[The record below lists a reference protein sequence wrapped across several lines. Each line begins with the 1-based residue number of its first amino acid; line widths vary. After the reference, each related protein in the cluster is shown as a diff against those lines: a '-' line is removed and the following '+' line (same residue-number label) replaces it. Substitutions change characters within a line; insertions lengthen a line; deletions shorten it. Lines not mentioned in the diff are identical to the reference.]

1 MTSFADQL
9 QDALGT
15 GYELE
20 RELLGGGMSRVFVAK
35 DKALGR
41 TVVVKV
47 LPPDLAA
54 GVNRERFR
62 REIQLAA
69 QLQHPHI
76 VQLLSAGESGEL
88 LWYVM
93 PYIDGESLRAAI
105 ERKKAFTVK
114 EVTRIL
120 HDVLDALAH
129 AHKRGVV
136 HRDIKPA
143 NILTQGSHALV
154 TDFGVAKAL
163 SAALPGAGVGF
174 TTAGM
179 AIGTPSYMA
188 PEQLAGDPTA
198 DHRIDLYAAGL
209 LAYELLSGQSPFA
222 GPSPRETMA
231 AQLTRDPTPLH
242 EVNSSVPL
250 SMSALVMRL
259 LAKDPDDRP
268 ATAEAVLEEL
278 DSMTITVGP
287 STPVSGGVMAGIA
300 ASRASRSL
308 TRVFA
313 VVGVLAVALIIAA
326 LVLKPGS
333 QLRAQREARNQ
344 ARRDSVQLITDSLT
358 KVAQLA
364 SAPPVLSRE
373 DSVRIAANVNRAM
386 RLARVRDSVAG
397 AKLRD
402 SLQKAEE
409 RRARDSIF
417 RAFGG
422 NRAAAA
428 KRRIVVLEP
437 LPSPRWPEAEQI
449 GRAVADSLRSML
461 SKRAF
466 IIVSPDS
473 VRAARAGNR
482 QASPTEWGSLFASEL
497 LVSIR
502 IDERPPRRGLAG
514 PDSVQLR
521 VTAYDLTSRIS
532 QRALPASPQLGP
544 REEILGSLEATLLQ
558 TVGAL
563 EEMTRAPRRLPTD
576 PQPGAMPMTS
586 VTMPDGRVINFPG
599 MFGQD
604 GRRGGDGRGAAA
616 ATPPATPVTP
626 KKPPA

>member
-1 MTSFADQL
+1 MTSFSDQL
-9 QDALGT
+9 QEALGT

-35 DKALGR
+35 DRSLGR
-41 TVVVKV
+41 TIVVKV

-76 VQLLSAGESGEL
+76 VQLLSAGESGDL
-88 LWYVM
+88 LWYTM

-105 ERKKAFTVK
+105 ERKKPFSVK
-114 EVTRIL
+114 EVTRIM
-120 HDVLDALAH
+120 HDVVDALAY

-188 PEQLAGDPTA
+188 PEQLAGDPDA

-231 AQLTRDPTPLH
+231 AQLTRDPQPLH
-242 EVNSSVPL
+242 EVNPAVPAA
-250 SMSALVMRL
+250 MSALVMRL

-268 ATAEAVLEEL
+268 PSAEAVLEEL
-278 DSMTITVGP
+278 DGMTMTIGP
-287 STPVSGGVMAGIA
+287 STPVSGGVAGVMAPA
-300 ASRASRSL
+300 ARNL

-313 VVGVLAVALIIAA
+313 AVGVLAVLLIIAA
-326 LVLKPGS
+326 LVLKPGE
-333 QLRAQREARNQ
+333 QLRAQRRAQAE
-344 ARRDSVQLITDSLT
+344 ARRDSVQRATDSLT
-358 KVAQLA
+358 KIAQAA
-364 SAPPVLSRE
+364 SAPVVLSHE
-373 DSVRIAANVNRAM
+373 DSLKIADNVNRAM
-386 RLARVRDSVAG
+386 RAARVRDSVAR

-402 SLQKAEE
+402 SIQRVEE

-422 NRAAAA
+422 ARPSVT
-428 KRRIVVLEP
+428 KRRIVVVEP
-437 LPSPRWPEAEQI
+437 MPSSRWPEAERI
-449 GRAVADSLRSML
+449 GRAVADSLRAML
-461 SKRAF
+461 AKRAF

-473 VRAARAGNR
+473 VRALRVQVRDVNGL
-482 QASPTEWGSLFASEL
+482 ASALSSDL
-497 LVSIR
+497 LVSIQ
-502 IDERPPRRGLAG
+502 IQERPPRRGAAG
-514 PDSVQLR
+514 IDSVQLR
-521 VTAYDLTSRIS
+521 VNAYDLTAQPRYYSRS
-532 QRALPASPQLGP
+532 LPASSLWGP

-558 TVGAL
+558 TIGAL
-563 EEMTRAPRRLPTD
+563 EEMTRAPRRTPGDPLPGT
-576 PQPGAMPMTS
+576 TS
-586 VTMPDGRVINFPG
+586 QQTITLPDGRVIHVPG
-599 MFGQD
+599 VP
-604 GRRGGDGRGAAA
+604 RGSFEVRT
-616 ATPPATPVTP
+616 TPP
-626 KKPPA
+626 KKPPVD